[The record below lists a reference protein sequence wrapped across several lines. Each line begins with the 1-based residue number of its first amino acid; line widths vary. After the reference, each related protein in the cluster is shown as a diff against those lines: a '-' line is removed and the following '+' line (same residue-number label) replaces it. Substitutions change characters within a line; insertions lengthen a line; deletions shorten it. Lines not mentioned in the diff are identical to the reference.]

1 MHQYEVFVFIICLA
15 AAFSYIN
22 HRFIRWTPTIG
33 IMSLSLV
40 ASVILVISAK
50 AFPEHSGTLIS
61 IITSIDF
68 HRLLID
74 SMLGFML
81 FAGSIH
87 IKAGELKNELVP
99 IIALSTVGVVI
110 STFFIGSLL
119 YLLLG
124 LLNLDIAYIYC
135 LLFAALISPTDPIAV
150 LSILKQAG
158 LKKSMEM
165 KIAGE
170 SLFNDGV
177 AVVVFL
183 TILEVS
189 QKGPGNF
196 SGTDVALLLLR
207 EAGGGLLF
215 GALLGYAGYYLVR
228 SIDKYEIEV
237 LVSIALVMGGYMV
250 ANKIGTSG
258 PLAMVVAG
266 IITGNKGRGDTLS
279 ESNRYHFNKFWELVD
294 EVLNAVLFLL
304 MGFEMV
310 VVKLNGLIVV
320 IAITCILL
328 VLLARW
334 ISVALPVL
342 VLKARMKFERHAI
355 AILTWGGLRGGL
367 SIALALSLPAGNY
380 KDLFVSIT
388 YTIVIF
394 SIIVQGLTIGPV
406 YKRLAKDK

>member
-33 IMSLSLV
+33 IMSLSLG
-40 ASVILVISAK
+40 ASVVLVVSAK
-50 AFPEHSGTLIS
+50 AFPEHSSALIS

-74 SMLGFML
+74 GMLGFML

-124 LLNLDIAYIYC
+124 LFHLDIAYIHC

-158 LKKSMEM
+158 LKKSMEL

-237 LVSIALVMGGYMV
+237 LISIALVMGGYMV

-320 IAITCILL
+320 IAITCVLL

-334 ISVALPVL
+334 VSVALPVL

-406 YKRLAKDK
+406 YKRLTQSK